1 MQAGFHSHCFIDMS
15 CHTGICYQ
23 APFAPHRSE
32 VTITSKKQKRRV
44 NSHYLTLALYSPC
57 APLCALTPQ
66 EKKSVWLRVCFNHL
80 QLWKLFS
87 STKNKAKYIYIYILR
102 FMQTNHMLLLIPKH
116 QHQITAVILLPDN
129 KPQQPREHGLLISI
143 SITA

>member
-15 CHTGICYQ
+15 CHTGIWYQ

-66 EKKSVWLRVCFNHL
+66 EKRVCDCVCVSIICNFENCFPAPKIK
-80 QLWKLFS
+80 QK
-87 STKNKAKYIYIYILR
+87 YIYILR

-129 KPQQPREHGLLISI
+129 KPEQPREHGLLISI